1 MMLLKKIY
9 ESIYNRSEMPQID
22 SEDLPEAIRFLKN
35 LIPCSIVELP
45 PNAIKNSQKEIHKDK
60 VKNIIKDMRSGK
72 KMPPCIISKDQWM
85 VDGHHRNVA
94 YKIEEPNKEQRY
106 IQIQLPRDQ
115 AIEIYKKLED
125 IL

>member
-1 MMLLKKIY
+1 MKLKKIY

-35 LIPCSIVELP
+35 LIPCSIVELL
-45 PNAIKNSQKEIHKDK
+45 PNTIKNSQKEIHKDK

-94 YKIEEPNKEQRY
+94 YKIEEPEETKKY
-106 IQIQLPRDQ
+106 IQIQLPRDR
-115 AIEIYKKLED
+115 AIEIYRKIENL
-125 IL
+125 L